1 MGVLAA
7 QNDFRQKSMGVLAAQ
22 NVFRQKAMGV
32 LAAQNDFRTALFPD
46 DRGRVEKC
54 LNFVW
59 EVLD

>member
-1 MGVLAA
+1 
-7 QNDFRQKSMGVLAAQ
+7 MGVLAAQ

-32 LAAQNDFRTALFPD
+32 LTAQNDFRTALFPD

-59 EVLD
+59 EVED

>member
-1 MGVLAA
+1 
-7 QNDFRQKSMGVLAAQ
+7 MGVLAAQ

-32 LAAQNDFRTALFPD
+32 LAAQNVFRQKTMGVLTAQNDFRTALFPD

>member
-1 MGVLAA
+1 MGVLTA
-7 QNDFRQKSMGVLAAQ
+7 QNVFRQKSMGVLAAQ
-22 NVFRQKAMGV
+22 NVFRQKSMGV
-32 LAAQNDFRTALFPD
+32 LAAQTGFRTALFPD